1 MRVIRLNN
9 KYKIFKLLCV
19 LASIILIGC
28 LLLTKIPTM
37 QLTPFALLNLAVYD
51 ILKNKENKEKNN
63 YKKFDVIKIIIVSIM
78 LFWCVIIVIGV
89 VNSLVRLP

>member
-1 MRVIRLNN
+1 MNN

-37 QLTPFALLNLAVYD
+37 QLIPFALLNLAVYD